1 MFHFGEISMSR
12 NPKTQRNRIFLL
24 LILLTLAYSSVIQL
38 KGETQEIQLTTRQH
52 YLLATPGNIYEGDQV
67 NMSFY
72 IENIHIEEILNVTIH
87 VTIPNEVEF
96 VDSSFSD
103 LNVEN
108 DSSEFE
114 YQIGTIYPNDDIIL
128 MYFEYNVTY
137 SGPGTDIT
145 FEGVNT
151 SFQFSDEKDPDSEI
165 SNSVDVLLKGPRVD
179 TSTASLPPR
188 QIGTIDADDV
198 IIILAYLI
206 PIAFFGTSIVVMR
219 RLRR

>member
-1 MFHFGEISMSR
+1 MSR

-38 KGETQEIQLTTRQH
+38 KGETQEIQVATQQH
-52 YLLATPGNIYEGDQV
+52 YWLTTPGNIYEGDQV
-67 NMSFY
+67 NISFS
-72 IENIHIEEILNVTIH
+72 IKNIHIQVILNVTIH

-96 VDSSFSD
+96 VNSSFSD
-103 LNVEN
+103 LIVEN
-108 DSSEFE
+108 DTSEFE
-114 YQIGTIYPNDDIIL
+114 YQIGTIAVDEIIF
-128 MYFEYNVTY
+128 MSFEYNVTY

-151 SFQFSDEKDPDSEI
+151 SFQLTSQIDPEPEI

-179 TSTASLPPR
+179 TSTASLPTK

-198 IIILAYLI
+198 IIVVAYLI

-219 RLRR
+219 RIRR

>member
-24 LILLTLAYSSVIQL
+24 LILLTLVYSSVIQL
-38 KGETQEIQLTTRQH
+38 KGEAQEIQVATQQH
-52 YLLATPGNIYEGDQV
+52 YWLATPGNIYEGDQV
-67 NMSFY
+67 NMSFS
-72 IENIHIEEILNVTIH
+72 IKNIHIQVILNVTIH

-96 VDSSFSD
+96 VNSSFSD
-103 LNVEN
+103 LVVEN
-108 DSSEFE
+108 DTSEFQ
-114 YQIGTIYPNDDIIL
+114 YQIGNIVVDEIIF

-145 FEGVNT
+145 FVGVNT
-151 SFQFSDEKDPDSEI
+151 SFLLSDPNVPEPEI

-179 TSTASLPPR
+179 TSTTSLPPR
-188 QIGTIDADDV
+188 QIGTIDADDI

-219 RLRR
+219 RIRR

>member
-1 MFHFGEISMSR
+1 MSR
-12 NPKTQRNRIFLL
+12 NPKTQRKRVFLL
-24 LILLTLAYSSVIQL
+24 LLLLTLVYSSIIQL
-38 KGETQEIQLTTRQH
+38 KGDTQEIQDATQQH
-52 YLLATPGNIYEGDQV
+52 YWLSTPGNIYQGDQV
-67 NMSFY
+67 NMSFS
-72 IENIHIEEILNVTIH
+72 IKNVHIQVILNVTIH

-108 DSSEFE
+108 DSTEFE
-114 YQIGTIYPNDDIIL
+114 YQIGTIPVDEIL
-128 MYFEYNVTY
+128 FMSFEYNVTY

-151 SFQFSDEKDPDSEI
+151 SFQLSNQIDPEPEI

-179 TSTASLPPR
+179 TSTTSLPPR

-198 IIILAYLI
+198 IIFVAYLI
-206 PIAFFGTSIVVMR
+206 PIAFFGMSIVVMR
-219 RLRR
+219 RIRR

>member
-38 KGETQEIQLTTRQH
+38 KGEAQEIQIATQQH
-52 YLLATPGNIYEGDQV
+52 YWLATPGNIYEGDQV
-67 NMSFY
+67 NMSFS
-72 IENIHIEEILNVTIH
+72 IKNIHIQVILNVTIH

-96 VDSSFSD
+96 VNSSFSD
-103 LNVEN
+103 LIVEN
-108 DSSEFE
+108 DTTEFE
-114 YQIGTIYPNDDIIL
+114 YLIGTIAVDEIIF
-128 MYFEYNVTY
+128 MSFDYNVTY

-151 SFQFSDEKDPDSEI
+151 SFQLSSQIDPEPEI

-198 IIILAYLI
+198 IIIVAYLI

-219 RLRR
+219 RIRR